1 MARNLHRFV
10 LALHFSGQV
19 TCERIVALLNGMG
32 VLISKR
38 QVVRLLTAKLETF
51 RAEDEA
57 VLKAGLGGAYVTV
70 DDTGARHAGKS
81 GYTTQIGSD
90 TFTVFRT
97 GPSKSRLAFLSRL
110 CGGTTLYVI
119 NDAALDYMKDRQL
132 PQVAIGKFADH
143 KERISRGPRTGSGI
157 CRRWT

>member
-1 MARNLHRFV
+1 M
-10 LALHFSGQV
+10 
-19 TCERIVALLNGMG
+19 
-32 VLISKR
+32 
-38 QVVRLLTAKLETF
+38 RLLTAKLETF

-57 VLKAGLGGAYVTV
+57 VLKAGLGGGAYVTV

-119 NDAALDYMKDRQL
+119 NDCGALT
-132 PQVAIGKFADH
+132 I
-143 KERISRGPRTGSGI
+143 
-157 CRRWT
+157 

>member
-1 MARNLHRFV
+1 MLPAGAKVAGWVYLPLGNRAFARR
-10 LALHFSGQV
+10 
-19 TCERIVALLNGMG
+19 T
-32 VLISKR
+32 
-38 QVVRLLTAKLETF
+38 
-51 RAEDEA
+51 
-57 VLKAGLGGAYVTV
+57 LKAGLGGAYVTV

-143 KERISRGPRTGSGI
+143 KERIFSRPEDWERHLQITCSAPQFCPNGGEDKQACYAKWGRAA
-157 CRRWT
+157 RR

>member
-1 MARNLHRFV
+1 MLDPGIVGGYGPNLHRFV

-97 GPSKSRLAFLSRL
+97 ARANRAWRFCRGCA
-110 CGGTTLYVI
+110 V
-119 NDAALDYMKDRQL
+119 ALRFM
-132 PQVAIGKFADH
+132 
-143 KERISRGPRTGSGI
+143 
-157 CRRWT
+157 

>member
-1 MARNLHRFV
+1 M
-10 LALHFSGQV
+10 ALHFSGQV

-32 VLISKR
+32 VMISKR
-38 QVVRLLTAKLETF
+38 QVVRLLTAKLEIF

-97 GPSKSRLAFLSRL
+97 GPSKSRQAFLSRL
-110 CGGTTLYVI
+110 CGGTALYVI
-119 NDAALDYMKDRQL
+119 NDAALDYMKERGL
-132 PQVAIGKFADH
+132 PQIVIDKFAGHQDRLFSQPADWARH
-143 KERISRGPRTGSGI
+143 LQPLGLSALKV
-157 CRRWT
+157 